1 MKSGALWQ
9 HSRHWLNLR
18 PIYAF
23 GEWVLDNM
31 PLFVGYGITWGVTEM
46 AYRTSPSLKSGIE
59 GNVRHVLSRTRPGL
73 AGDALERET
82 ASLVHEI
89 FLNRG
94 RWFADLSVM
103 AGNRRLEGIFRFRSA
118 GDWAALKR
126 AANSGR
132 GAILASAH
140 LGNWFGGGYLVA
152 RHGIPVRS
160 VMYRNHASEFMDQ
173 KVARRARV
181 DRTFVG
187 EDPLAMMDVIRALSR
202 GQVLAML
209 VDKPWDARWVE
220 APFFGRPSRFP
231 LGPVRIARLA
241 GVPIFPAFCTW
252 KEPREYDAVLC
263 DPIEVRGADPEE
275 AELEAVRKLAA
286 VIEEQVAANLR
297 VWFNFT
303 PAWSPA
309 LRSDPPSGEGGPA

>member
-1 MKSGALWQ
+1 VKNGALWQ

-18 PIYAF
+18 PVYAF
-23 GEWVLDNM
+23 GEWVLENL
-31 PLFVGYGITWGVTEM
+31 PLFVGYGITWGVTEV
-46 AYRTSPSLKSGIE
+46 AYRTSPVLKAGIE
-59 GNVRHVLSRTRPGL
+59 ANIRHVLSRLRPDL
-73 AGDALERET
+73 AGAGLEREV
-82 ASLVHEI
+82 AALVHEI

-94 RWFADLSVM
+94 RWFADLSVI
-103 AGNRRLEGIFRFRSA
+103 AGRRQIEGLFRFHSRGNWTALQKSL
-118 GDWAALKR
+118 AA
-126 AANSGR
+126 GR

-140 LGNWFGGGYLVA
+140 LGNWFGGGYIVA
-152 RHGIPVRS
+152 RQGIPVRS
-160 VMYRNHASEFMDQ
+160 VMYRNHASEFMDA

-181 DRTFVG
+181 GRTFVG
-187 EDPLAMMDVIRALSR
+187 EDPLAMMEVIRALAS

-209 VDKPWDARWVE
+209 VDKPWDSRWVE

-252 KEPREYDAVLC
+252 KKPREYEAVLC
-263 DPIEVRGADPEE
+263 DPIEVRGGDPEE
-275 AELEAVRKLAA
+275 AEREAVGRLAA
-286 VIEEQVAANLR
+286 VIEEFVGSNLR

-309 LRSDPPSGEGGPA
+309 